1 MPSEYVELGD
11 HLYLQETTGKGW
23 LHGSGRPDF
32 QRSSGLAPV
41 YVDPYEPRLVR
52 MSIFVIQHQ
61 QNWSHLRTLQ
71 LALERAGLTRRQAEN
86 DPKYTELFANAQREC
101 NLNERDLEQAR
112 GRVVRYGMV
121 VQLLHATSQ
130 AFLHVSSTPS
140 ETDPLSSCVLAT
152 DKEAGS
158 SGWFRV
164 TPKLQQ
170 VHREGERVHVG
181 DPCILEQVDSGVLIG
196 LGPLSD
202 GRAMYE
208 VLGSLKVNISFKL
221 MRYRGH
227 AEVAGTQAEG
237 SMDLFS
243 GSVVHVMHKEAQGCI
258 GIESGTN
265 ALSVL
270 ESDADSKA
278 AKSGNGC
285 IVLERLE
292 AHDGSACKWTEAF
305 RMRHL
310 ATGRLLCLHPTSG
323 TTVTA
328 PPGTDQ
334 PTSSTTGVLDRI
346 EAEDMEADDSTADPS
361 ADSPPAAASLKMKL
375 AGAAKA
381 KAGVGGGKPSEGS
394 QQLQLRLADMEERRG
409 NAATLGDTTF
419 QLQPL

>member
-1 MPSEYVELGD
+1 M
-11 HLYLQETTGKGW
+11 
-23 LHGSGRPDF
+23 
-32 QRSSGLAPV
+32 

-52 MSIFVIQHQ
+52 PSIFVIQHQ
-61 QNWSHLRTLQ
+61 QSWSHLRTLQ
-71 LALERAGLTRRQAEN
+71 LSLERAAVTRRQAEN
-86 DPKYTELFANAQREC
+86 DPKFHELFACAQRESL
-101 NLNERDLEQAR
+101 LNERDLEQAR

-130 AFLHVSSTPS
+130 TYLHVSGTPS
-140 ETDPLSSCVLAT
+140 EADLLTHVLAT

-158 SGWFRV
+158 GGWFRV

-181 DPCILEQVDSGVLIG
+181 DPCILEHVDSGALIG

-227 AEVAGTQAEG
+227 AETAGARTG
-237 SMDLFS
+237 SSMELFS
-243 GSVVHVMHKEAQGCI
+243 GSVVHIMHKEAQGCI

-265 ALSVL
+265 ALSIL
-270 ESDADSKA
+270 GSDADPKA

-285 IVLERLE
+285 VVLERLE
-292 AHDGSACKWTEAF
+292 AHDGGACKWTETF

-310 ATGRLLCLHPTSG
+310 ATGRLLCLQPKPTSG
-323 TTVTA
+323 TPVTTLPGTTLPSPAPVTA
-328 PPGTDQ
+328 
-334 PTSSTTGVLDRI
+334 VLDRI
-346 EAEDMEADDSTADPS
+346 EATDVHAAGSSAEPPADDSPVAT
-361 ADSPPAAASLKMKL
+361 SLKQKL

-381 KAGVGGGKPSEGS
+381 KGGAEGGKPGEGS
-394 QQLQLRLADMEERRG
+394 QLQLRLADMEERRG
-409 NAATLGDTTF
+409 NAASLGETMF